1 MSLLLSY
8 QRICHNQLIQVSVP
22 VTQLHRD
29 KVLNQEI
36 NPWDDPVC
44 SCEAE
49 PRWLLFQQ
57 EGLAGPGE
65 WEGLDRPPSEEL

>member
-1 MSLLLSY
+1 MQSGPNESISETA
-8 QRICHNQLIQVSVP
+8 QR
-22 VTQLHRD
+22 HRD
-29 KVLNQEI
+29 RVLNQEI

-57 EGLAGPGE
+57 DGLAGPGE
-65 WEGLDRPPSEEL
+65 WEGLDRPPNQEL